1 MSFDLDDN
9 YHLIQIVASEF
20 NNITFT
26 M

>member
-9 YHLIQIVASEF
+9 HLIQIVVSEF

-26 M
+26 I